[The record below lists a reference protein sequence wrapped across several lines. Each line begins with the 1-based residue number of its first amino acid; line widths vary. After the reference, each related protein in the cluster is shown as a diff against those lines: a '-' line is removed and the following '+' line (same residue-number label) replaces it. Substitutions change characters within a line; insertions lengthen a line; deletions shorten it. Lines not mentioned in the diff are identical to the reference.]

1 MEKIIWWWNM
11 VYYFC
16 VKWYTKVG
24 DIVTYPLYKLFN
36 TSVLRKWSYKKR
48 GVEYDEKIVK
58 NAVKQAQIAE
68 TYMRLFLGAILFIPL
83 FAIVIVANALL
94 IKYGNYTENTFVYC
108 GIALS
113 AYVAIVLL
121 QNYLLGKD
129 DRYKEYFKEFDQ
141 KFKKS
146 NGQKRLYAFLCILTL
161 VTLASFFVLGF
172 HISDNILH

>member
-1 MEKIIWWWNM
+1 M

-24 DIVTYPLYKLFN
+24 DMIHLPFKLFLN
-36 TSVLRKWSYKKR
+36 ISVVKNFYKRR
-48 GVEYDEKIVK
+48 GVDDIEKTVK

>member
-24 DIVTYPLYKLFN
+24 DMIHLPFKLFLN
-36 TSVLRKWSYKKR
+36 ISVVKNFYKRR
-48 GVEYDEKIVK
+48 GVDDIEKTVK